1 MKNLIIKLS
10 EEDIESIEI
19 VLPMVAKAIEE
30 GFHGGIE
37 YPVNWSLQDREKLDQ
52 TYQKKEIYQDFFRRT
67 RRLLQK
73 VDDGLDTTSHKE
85 LKSLIDNT
93 LLQI

>member
-10 EEDIESIEI
+10 DEDIQSIEI

-30 GFHGGIE
+30 GYHSGIE
-37 YPVNWSLQDREKLDQ
+37 YPVNWSLQDREKLDRL
-52 TYQKKEIYQDFFRRT
+52 YQKKEIYQDFFNRT
-67 RRLLQK
+67 RTLLKK
-73 VDDGLDTTSHKE
+73 VEDGLDTNKE
-85 LKSLIDNT
+85 LKSLIDST